1 MKFNTA
7 KIGNQMYNWAKDLFP
22 ICRSI
27 TGKGV
32 RETFNYIKKELPDL
46 KIFEVPTG
54 TMAFDWIV
62 PEEWNIN
69 DAWIKD
75 ENGKKIL
82 EFSKNNLHVVGYSEP
97 VNFHLTLAELEN
109 HLYSLPD
116 QPEAIPYV
124 TSYYNRTWGFCLSQ
138 QQRDSFRDGVY
149 QVYIDSSFKK
159 GNLNYAEL
167 YIRGKSDKEIFL
179 STYICHPS
187 MANNE
192 LSGPVVT
199 LALCKYLTSLNDLN
213 YSYRIIFVPETIGS
227 IVYLSK
233 NFELLKRNVIAGY
246 NITCVGDNRDYSYL
260 PSRSE
265 ITLSDKVAKHCLHFL
280 VESYK
285 KYSWLDRGSDERQY
299 CSPGIDLP
307 IASIMRTKYGEYPE
321 YHTSLDN
328 LDFISSEGLEG
339 AFNVLSKAIL
349 SIEYNCKPKY
359 VVYCEPQLGKRGL
372 YPNISTKGSANHVQN
387 MMNLLSYA
395 DGETELIDICDKI
408 NVPIWE
414 IKPILE
420 KLVECKLLVIVK
432 DV

>member
-7 KIGNQMYNWAKDLFP
+7 NIGNQMYNWAKDLFP

-32 RETFNYIKKELPDL
+32 RETLNYIKKELPDL

-62 PEEWNIN
+62 PEEWDIN

-109 HLYSLPD
+109 HLYSLPN

-149 QVYIDSSFKK
+149 HVYIDSSFKK

-233 NFELLKRNVIAGY
+233 NFEVLKRNVIAGY

-285 KYSWLDRGSDERQY
+285 KYSWLERGSDERQY

-414 IKPILE
+414 IKPVLE